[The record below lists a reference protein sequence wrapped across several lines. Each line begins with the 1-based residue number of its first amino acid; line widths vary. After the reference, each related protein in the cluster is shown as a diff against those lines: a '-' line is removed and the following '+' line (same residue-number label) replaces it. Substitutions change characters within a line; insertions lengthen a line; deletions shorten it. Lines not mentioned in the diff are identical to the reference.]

1 MSKMPT
7 DLEMLKALLNKSG
20 RLYDEEVQNDL
31 NKTIIQIHVGDF
43 RMQWEFDTTTGEL
56 IEDWGN
62 HAITTWLTGGY
73 YYD

>member
-20 RLYDEEVQNDL
+20 RLYDEETQTDL
-31 NKTIIQIHVGDF
+31 NKVIIQIHVSDI
-43 RMQWEFDTTTGEL
+43 RMQWEFDATTGEL
-56 IEDWGN
+56 IEDWDN
-62 HAITTWLTGGY
+62 HSMTTWISGGY